1 MENQI
6 DELIEKYKLTEEEHA
21 EVLEVLKKDLFSNI
35 SMDDAPS
42 VMFVVGQ
49 PGCGKTT
56 FINNSNL
63 EKYVIINSDDYRKFS
78 KYSSE
83 ILKNYS
89 TDYAKLTNY
98 DVHLWGDELFNY
110 AVENGYSPLR
120 EKAPLDDSLLDVIKE
135 IPSKYEIIIN
145 VVVAGNLESLLATR
159 ERYEKE
165 SLIASN
171 AKLSN
176 IESHNKCYSILPNFI
191 SKCLSLNIKVNY
203 VIPNGEE
210 FEIVS
215 VVDNHLN
222 LLEEYRNK
230 SNKHALISYNDRID
244 AIKQSMIK
252 RTAPK
257 NQFDELD
264 KIEIVYNELNNKRS

>member
-1 MENQI
+1 MGKQI
-6 DELIEKYKLTEEEHA
+6 DELTQKYKLTKEEHD
-21 EVLEVLKKDLFSNI
+21 EVLEVLKKDLFSDV
-35 SMDDAPS
+35 SKDDNSS

-63 EKYVIINSDDYRKFS
+63 EKYIIINSDDYRKFS
-78 KYSSE
+78 KYSNE
-83 ILKNYS
+83 ILKKYP

-98 DVHLWGDELFNY
+98 DAHLWGDELFNY
-110 AVENGYSPLR
+110 AIQSGYSPLR
-120 EKAPLDDSLLDVIKE
+120 EKAPLDDSLLEVIRN
-135 IPSKYEIIIN
+135 IPSNYDIIIN
-145 VVVAGNLESLLATR
+145 VVVVGNLESLIATR

-165 SLIASN
+165 SLTASN

-191 SKCLSLNIKVNY
+191 YKCLSLNIKVNY
-203 VIPNGEE
+203 VIPNGAE
-210 FEIVS
+210 FEIIS

-230 SNKHALISYNDRID
+230 SNKQALISYNERID

-252 RTAPK
+252 RSAPK
-257 NQFDELD
+257 NQFDELG

>member
-6 DELIEKYKLTEEEHA
+6 DELIEKYKLTKEEHA

-98 DVHLWGDELFNY
+98 DAHLWGDELFNY

-135 IPSKYEIIIN
+135 IPNKYEIIIN

-165 SLIASN
+165 LLNSSN
-171 AKLSN
+171 AKLSS
-176 IESHNKCYSILPNFI
+176 IESHNKCYDFLSTFIL
-191 SKCLSLNIKVNY
+191 KCLELGVKVNY
-203 VIPNGEE
+203 VISDGEQ
-210 FEIVS
+210 FEIIS
-215 VVDNHLN
+215 VVDNHLK

-230 SNKHALISYNDRID
+230 SNKQALLSYYKRIY
-244 AIKQSMIK
+244 AIKQNMIK

-264 KIEIVYNELNNKRS
+264 KIESVYNELNNKRS

>member
-63 EKYVIINSDDYRKFS
+63 EKYVIINSDGYRKFN

-83 ILKNYS
+83 ILKNYP

-98 DVHLWGDELFNY
+98 DAHLWGDELFNY

-120 EKAPLDDSLLDVIKE
+120 EKAPLDDSLFEAIKE
-135 IPSKYEIIIN
+135 IPINYEIIIN

-165 SLIASN
+165 LLNSSN
-171 AKLSN
+171 AKLSS
-176 IESHNKCYSILPNFI
+176 IESHNKCYGFLSTFIL
-191 SKCLSLNIKVNY
+191 KCLELGVKVNY
-203 VIPNGEE
+203 VISDGEQ
-210 FEIVS
+210 FEIIL

-230 SNKHALISYNDRID
+230 SNKQALLSYYKRIY

-252 RTAPK
+252 RNAPK

-264 KIEIVYNELNNKRS
+264 KIESVYNELNNKRS

>member
-6 DELIEKYKLTEEEHA
+6 DELIHKYKLTKKEHD
-21 EVLEVLKKDLFSNI
+21 EVLETIKKDLFSGVSKDEN
-35 SMDDAPS
+35 PS

-56 FINNSNL
+56 FINNSDL

-78 KYSSE
+78 KFSNE
-83 ILKNYS
+83 ILEYYP

-98 DVHLWGDELFNY
+98 DAHLWGDELFNY
-110 AVENGYSPLR
+110 AVESGYSPLR
-120 EKAPLDDSLLDVIKE
+120 EKAPLDDSLLKVIKE
-135 IPSKYEIIIN
+135 IPINYEVIIN

-165 SLIASN
+165 LLNASN

-176 IESHNKCYSILPNFI
+176 IESHNKCYDFLSIFI
-191 SKCLSLNIKVNY
+191 LKCLEFGVKVNY
-203 VIPNGEE
+203 VISNGEQ
-210 FEIVS
+210 FETIS
-215 VVDNHLN
+215 VIDNHLS

-230 SNKHALISYNDRID
+230 SNGQALLSYDERID
-244 AIKQSMIK
+244 AIRKSMIK
-252 RTAPK
+252 RSAPK
-257 NQFDELD
+257 NQFDELV
-264 KIEIVYNELNNKRS
+264 KIEKLYNELNNKRS

>member
-1 MENQI
+1 MMGKQI
-6 DELIEKYKLTEEEHA
+6 DELTSKYKLTKKEHD
-21 EVLEVLKKDLFSNI
+21 EVLETIKKDLFSGVSKDEN
-35 SMDDAPS
+35 PS
-42 VMFVVGQ
+42 IMFVVGQ

-63 EKYVIINSDDYRKFS
+63 EKYVIINSDEYRKFS

-83 ILKNYS
+83 ILKNYP

-98 DVHLWGDELFNY
+98 DAHLWGDELFNY

-165 SLIASN
+165 LLNSSN

-176 IESHNKCYSILPNFI
+176 IESHNKCYSFLSTFIL
-191 SKCLSLNIKVNY
+191 KCLELGIKVNY
-203 VIPNGEE
+203 VIPNGEQ
-210 FEIVS
+210 FEIIS
-215 VVDNHLN
+215 IIDNHLS
-222 LLEEYRNK
+222 LLDEYRNE
-230 SNKHALISYNDRID
+230 SNKQTLLSYYKRID

-252 RTAPK
+252 RGAPK

-264 KIEIVYNELNNKRS
+264 KIERVYNELKK